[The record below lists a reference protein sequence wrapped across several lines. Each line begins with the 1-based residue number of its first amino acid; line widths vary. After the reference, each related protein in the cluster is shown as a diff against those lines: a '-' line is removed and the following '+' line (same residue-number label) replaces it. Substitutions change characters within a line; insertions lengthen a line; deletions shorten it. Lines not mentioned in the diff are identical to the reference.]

1 MTTTPL
7 KRDVMSSEHQP
18 VSGLVFT
25 LRILY
30 LVLALL
36 FVGTIVLQ
44 VFFAGA
50 TLLVEARYLIDHRA
64 LGEAMWP
71 LPVLMI
77 VLSLTARLQK
87 RFVLLSVLL
96 LVLYVM
102 QYAVIHVFPTLG
114 MPIVFRAL
122 HAVNALL
129 MFWVALHLARST
141 WRVLRPEAQ
150 TD

>member
-7 KRDVMSSEHQP
+7 ERDALLPERQP
-18 VSGLVFT
+18 VSGLVSM
-25 LRILY
+25 LRALY

-36 FVGTIVLQ
+36 FVGVVVLQ

-50 TLLVEARYLIDHRA
+50 TLLVEARYLIDHRS

-77 VLSLTARLQK
+77 VVSLTGRLRK
-87 RFVLLSVLL
+87 RFVLLTVLL
-96 LVLYVM
+96 LMLYVM
-102 QYAVIHVFPTLG
+102 QYAMIHVFPTLG
-114 MPIVFRAL
+114 LPTVFRAL

-129 MFWVALHLARST
+129 LFWIALHLAKST

-150 TD
+150 TE

>member
-7 KRDVMSSEHQP
+7 KRDVLVSERQS
-18 VSGLVFT
+18 VSALVSM
-25 LRILY
+25 LRALY
-30 LVLALL
+30 LILALL
-36 FVGTIVLQ
+36 FVGAVVLQ

-50 TLLVEARYLIDHRA
+50 TLLVDARHLIDHRA

-77 VLSLTARLQK
+77 AISLIARLGK
-87 RFVLLSVLL
+87 RSALLSVLL

-102 QYAVIHVFPTLG
+102 QYAIIHVFPTLG
-114 MPIVFRAL
+114 LPTVFRAL

-129 MFWVALHLARST
+129 LFWVALHLAKLT
-141 WRVLRPEAQ
+141 WHILRPVAQ
-150 TD
+150 AE

>member
-1 MTTTPL
+1 VATTPL
-7 KRDVMSSEHQP
+7 KHDGLASTPQP
-18 VSGLVFT
+18 ISWLVST
-25 LRILY
+25 LRALY
-30 LVLALL
+30 MVLALL
-36 FVGTIVLQ
+36 FVGAVILQ

-50 TLLVEARYLIDHRA
+50 TLLVDARHLIDHRS
-64 LGEAMWP
+64 LGEAIWP

-77 VLSLTARLQK
+77 ALSLIARLRK

-102 QYAVIHVFPTLG
+102 QYAIIHVFPSLG
-114 MPIVFRAL
+114 MPTVFRAL

-129 MFWVALHLARST
+129 LFWIALHLAKSS

-150 TD
+150 PE